1 MHVYSKEETVPLLSD
16 SRWKYFYKRLT
27 VNSALIP
34 YLKGQHVLTQDERR
48 AAGKT
53 LRSIVPRTSHAEW
66 SPAPDRPDPI
76 SLLEESDRT
85 RLASLVPVRYG
96 RMLTSPFAFLR
107 GSAAIMAHDLSTMPT
122 TGLLVQACGDAHLSN
137 FGLYAT
143 PERSE
148 AFDVNDF
155 DETLPGPW
163 EWDVKR
169 LLTSIV
175 VAARSNGLPATM
187 GRQAALQGARMYRER
202 MAVYSTMRHLDVWYS
217 CITVENV
224 LKRVRPGDR
233 AYVNREAEKAH
244 RRTSARIFPRLAA
257 EVNGQYTIK
266 EDPPLIVHLDDQA
279 FADTLR
285 GLVEGYVASLPDDR
299 QVLLSRYHVLD
310 LAQKVVGV
318 GSVGT
323 RCYVV
328 LLLGDDSNDPLFLQV
343 KEAQASVLERYL
355 GASHYSN
362 HAQRA
367 VCGQHLLQ
375 AASDI
380 FLGWARIGSTDY
392 YIRQLHDR
400 SLSPGIEEMSVSE
413 FITYAGLCGW
423 VLARAHARSGDPAQ
437 ISSYLGKSDVF
448 DQAVVSF
455 ATTYANQVEQDHAAL
470 VAAVRSGRVR
480 AETNV

>member
-1 MHVYSKEETVPLLSD
+1 MMSTLNIPLPTEPGRRTL
-16 SRWKYFYKRLT
+16 
-27 VNSALIP
+27 A
-34 YLKGQHVLTQDERR
+34 ERR
-48 AAGKT
+48 AVGRS
-53 LRSIVPRTSHAEW
+53 LREKVPRSSHAEW
-66 SPAPDRPDPI
+66 SSAADRPDPI
-76 SLLEESDRT
+76 SLLEEQDRS
-85 RLASLVPVRYG
+85 RLAQFVPIRYG
-96 RMLTSPFAFLR
+96 RMIASPFGFQR
-107 GSAAIMAHDLSTMPT
+107 GSAVVMAGDLAATPV
-122 TGLLVQACGDAHLSN
+122 TGLQVQVCGDAHLSN
-137 FGLYAT
+137 FGVYAT

-148 AFDVNDF
+148 VFDLNDF

-175 VAARSNGLPATM
+175 VAARYNGFPEAVS
-187 GRQAALQGARMYRER
+187 GQAALQGARMYRER

-217 CITVENV
+217 CITVENA

-233 AYVNREAEKAH
+233 AYLNREVEKAR
-244 RRTSARIFPRLAA
+244 RRTSVRIFPRLTA

-299 QVLLSRYHVLD
+299 QVLLGRYHVLD

-362 HAQRA
+362 HAQRV
-367 VCGQHLLQ
+367 VCGQHLVQ

-400 SLSPGIEEMSVSE
+400 SLSPGIEDMSVSD

-470 VAAVRSGRVR
+470 VAAVRSGRVG